1 MQKKAKGIVL
11 YSGGLDSTLAL
22 HIMRRV
28 GVEVIAL
35 VIRLPFLDIDEGSRA
50 YEVIMKNV
58 KKLNIKIRFVN
69 ILDDYLPLLKNPKY
83 GFGSA
88 VNPCIDCKILML
100 KIAKKV
106 MEEEG
111 ADFIVT
117 GDVVDERPFSQRRRV
132 LSIVDREAGVE
143 GLVLRPLS
151 GKLLPPTVPE
161 KAGLIRREDLLDI
174 RGRSRKRQLE
184 LARNFG
190 ISSFLQPAGG
200 CILTDPAFAR
210 RFNDMRKYN
219 PDFTL
224 KDFLLLKLG
233 RHFRLENDCKIVI
246 GRNENENRKIIEL
259 IGGDDIIFNVVGLK
273 GPIGVYLG
281 VLKEDYLKKAAS
293 IIASYSKVPRG
304 EKAKVRYWSKNG
316 FDELIEAEP
325 FSREEAQ
332 KYIIK

>member
-210 RFNDMRKYN
+210 RFNDMRKY
-219 PDFTL
+219 
-224 KDFLLLKLG
+224 
-233 RHFRLENDCKIVI
+233 R
-246 GRNENENRKIIEL
+246 
-259 IGGDDIIFNVVGLK
+259 
-273 GPIGVYLG
+273 
-281 VLKEDYLKKAAS
+281 
-293 IIASYSKVPRG
+293 
-304 EKAKVRYWSKNG
+304 
-316 FDELIEAEP
+316 
-325 FSREEAQ
+325 
-332 KYIIK
+332 